1 MNRIFIIARALA
13 TAALLA
19 IAGGAQ
25 AGLNAPG
32 GLELASTVIAGNF
45 VATGNSSTT
54 RFIGQFNVSLWGTFS
69 GTVILERS
77 FDGGTT
83 FLPLPTDTIGTANAY
98 TVPVTLVVNEPEPG
112 AIYRLRCSAYV
123 SGTINYRMASGPGLT

>member
-1 MNRIFIIARALA
+1 MKRIGNLARAI
-13 TAALLA
+13 AAAAMLLLA
-19 IAGGAQ
+19 WPSH
-25 AGLNAPG
+25 AGLNAPS
-32 GLELASTVIAGNF
+32 GLELASTVVQGTF

-54 RFIGQFNVSLWGTFS
+54 QFIGQFNFSLWGTFS
-69 GTVILERS
+69 GTVIIERS

-98 TVPVTLVVNEPEPG
+98 TAPVTLTVNEPEPG

-123 SGTINYRMASGPGLT
+123 SGTISYRMAAGPRLT